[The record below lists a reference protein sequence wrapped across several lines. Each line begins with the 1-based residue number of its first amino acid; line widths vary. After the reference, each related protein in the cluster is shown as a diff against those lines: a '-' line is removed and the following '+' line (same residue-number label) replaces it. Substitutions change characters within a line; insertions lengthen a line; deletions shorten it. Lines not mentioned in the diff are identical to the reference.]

1 MYKNLPI
8 KRYDRTLKMLKSVC
22 PSPSVIYDLG
32 VENPFSKI
40 MKENDYK
47 VYNSDGQDL
56 DINFNIDIP
65 SDVELVTSIDSKKHS
80 TNSNTRVL

>member
-1 MYKNLPI
+1 
-8 KRYDRTLKMLKSVC
+8 MLKSVC

-40 MKENDYK
+40 MKENNYK

-65 SDVELVTSIDSKKHS
+65 GDVE
-80 TNSNTRVL
+80 

>member
-32 VENPFSKI
+32 VENPFSNI
-40 MKENDYK
+40 MCTQKYRFTQK
-47 VYNSDGQDL
+47 
-56 DINFNIDIP
+56 
-65 SDVELVTSIDSKKHS
+65 
-80 TNSNTRVL
+80 